1 MACKTTSDQET
12 ASLGN
17 VGFLEP
23 ARKAVR
29 PSMRSLAF
37 LPPLPSARMATAAP
51 PPDTQEGRSL
61 VRVRPSA
68 LECTTNCDELGSGT
82 DWSGLD
88 WRIFQIGG
96 SGEKCHFATIWKRG
110 ASQGCET
117 DHGCQRN
124 RSVRQSVLG
133 RRSGS
138 RLIATY
144 SPYSQAS
151 PSPRDLSP
159 LSSSSSSTT
168 TSENEPALRCVWRQ
182 MRSVGQKK
190 QRKRLREMRV

>member
-1 MACKTTSDQET
+1 MACKTKSDQET

-37 LPPLPSARMATAAP
+37 LPPLPSAKMATAAP

-68 LECTTNCDELGSGT
+68 LECTTATNLAVARIGV
-82 DWSGLD
+82 D

-96 SGEKCHFATIWKRG
+96 SGEKCHFATIWQRG

-144 SPYSQAS
+144 SLIRRRRHRRATCLRSRRHRRRRPRLKM
-151 PSPRDLSP
+151 SPRSGACGVKCDL
-159 LSSSSSSTT
+159 L
-168 TSENEPALRCVWRQ
+168 AKKAA
-182 MRSVGQKK
+182 QK
-190 QRKRLREMRV
+190 VA

>member
-1 MACKTTSDQET
+1 MLAFS
-12 ASLGN
+12 SRRG
-17 VGFLEP
+17 
-23 ARKAVR
+23 R
-29 PSMRSLAF
+29 PSVHPCVRS
-37 LPPLPSARMATAAP
+37 PSSLPSLRRGWRPPHRRPILKRAVPSFAFGLRRSNAQLTATNLAVARI
-51 PPDTQEGRSL
+51 G
-61 VRVRPSA
+61 V
-68 LECTTNCDELGSGT
+68 
-82 DWSGLD
+82 D

-96 SGEKCHFATIWKRG
+96 SGEKCHFATIWQRG

-168 TSENEPALRCVWRQ
+168 TSENEPALRCVWCQ
-182 MRSVGQKK
+182 MRSVGQKR